1 MKKNLINII
10 FLFLVS
16 INLNAQQVVAFS
28 HYFNKPLVYNPAYT
42 GNDDAPNLMLANHTQ
57 WTGFKGGPQYNI
69 LAFDGSFINKNTG
82 LGLIVYNDKK
92 GLSNRIGGT
101 LNYSYKIKFKDDI
114 YVRLGLAVGAIN
126 QSYNFSKAI
135 TENQNDPS
143 LFYTNQSKTSFDA
156 NAGLMFYC
164 KGFELGAAAPQ
175 IANNKITYTSQSDS
189 RIYYTQNPHYM
200 ASVKYKAM
208 LSKSKGLSLSP
219 LALIRSVKNTP
230 MQYDA
235 NLNLDWKDKAW
246 IGATYK
252 SNYAI
257 GLNLGLILFDRLSIG
272 YSYDYIT
279 GNISKQGGLSHEIYL
294 NFKFV
299 KSKDKIAEAKAKEE
313 AEDKLLKEMSE
324 KDLNKILIERLLK
337 KIDMVLDKDVVAP
350 EEIHA
355 LLEEISSFLDGDS
368 PDKKM
373 QDVLNQYYKSLKQ
386 ASGELYVLLK
396 GKIIFDP
403 APDFPDYANVTITI
417 TDLGTKKVVN
427 TCKPTL
433 KDGKY
438 YVILKPGRKYNIE
451 VEGSGYQ
458 KLTRNFSPD
467 GSIESYEMS
476 QEIRLIK

>member
-1 MKKNLINII
+1 MKRNVII
-10 FLFLVS
+10 ILLFLAS
-16 INLNAQQVVAFS
+16 ITVNAQQVVAFS
-28 HYFNKPLVYNPAYT
+28 HYFYKPLVYNPAYT

-92 GLSNRIGGT
+92 GLSNRIGGN
-101 LNYSYKIKFKDDI
+101 LNYSYKIKFKEDI
-114 YVRLGLAVGAIN
+114 YVRLGLSVGVIN

-135 TENQNDPS
+135 TETQNDPS
-143 LFYTNQSKTSFDA
+143 LFYTSQSKTSFDA
-156 NAGLMFYC
+156 NAGLLFYC
-164 KGFELGAAAPQ
+164 KGFELGLASPQ
-175 IANNKITYTSQSDS
+175 IANNKITYTSKSDN

-219 LALIRSVKNTP
+219 LALVRTVKNTP
-230 MQYDA
+230 LQYDA

-257 GLNLGLILFDRLSIG
+257 GLNIGVILFNRLSIG

-279 GNISKQGGLSHEIYL
+279 TNISKHGGLSHEIML

-337 KIDMVLDKDVVAP
+337 KIDMILDKDVVAP
-350 EEIHA
+350 EEIHG
-355 LLEEISSFLDGDS
+355 LLEEISTFLDGDS
-368 PDKKM
+368 PDHQM
-373 QDVLNQYYKSLKQ
+373 QDVLNKYYKSLKE

-396 GKIIFDP
+396 GKIVFEP
-403 APDFPDYANVTITI
+403 VNEFPDYGNVTITI

-438 YVILKPGRKYNIE
+438 YVILKPGRKYSIE
-451 VEGSGYQ
+451 VECSEY
-458 KLTRNFSPD
+458 KNTVRNFSPD

-476 QEIRLIK
+476 QEIKLNK